1 MIGRCISLFISIIL
15 NIVLIFSLVLLISC
29 FCLFVCPLYVTVAE
43 YGGYFWTDRA
53 VNLGH
58 VENCLLFIAFRS
70 VCLGGLNAAWWG
82 YLIISALDF
91 MAYAFYAMCLVW
103 PVCVSGDVLLYS

>member
-1 MIGRCISLFISIIL
+1 MS
-15 NIVLIFSLVLLISC
+15 NDVLIFSLVLLISC

-70 VCLGGLNAAWWG
+70 VCLGGLNSAWWI
-82 YLIISALDF
+82 YFMSATLYV
-91 MAYAFYAMCLVW
+91 MEYALYAMCLV
-103 PVCVSGDVLLYS
+103 